1 METQE
6 IGMKRQI
13 LTLLTGSLV
22 VAGRAFAGG
31 QGENRELEVSLEDAS
46 RPSMWSNGTISVML
60 KNNGKSTIYL
70 PRVHTPLYTPE
81 NHLMNNVF
89 KVVDERGDAA
99 KFIGR
104 HVRVLPEDG
113 DSYYGRLAPGE
124 TLSHEVDLTADY
136 KLLPG
141 TRYELSYEQSYAY
154 GYSQEDGGRGQ
165 LKDNRL
171 MEPSN
176 TITFTYMPRKESAQ
190 THRAEPDPAKECTT
204 EQYSAISAAT
214 LDAHVWVSKART
226 RIENLYFV
234 ELGKDDLGNTTYSG
248 RLKQDNVYDY
258 WFGAARNQAEPYLSR
273 PSYTDYWRKDD
284 DYLMM
289 KSLNSVGLRLGGEA
303 YLCGCPSTYPWNT
316 AAWTQTEPRNIIHLC
331 DRFFELPVSD
341 GAYDSQRLTI
351 IHEVSHFVDYR
362 GGETADYVYGRNG
375 AHELTTS
382 NRSNA
387 VKNADNLMYFVGAA
401 NQ

>member
-1 METQE
+1 
-6 IGMKRQI
+6 MKRQI

-113 DSYYGRLAPGE
+113 GSYYGRLAPGE

-176 TITFTYMPRKESAQ
+176 TITFTYMLQKYNA
-190 THRAEPDPAKECTT
+190 TT
-204 EQYSAISAAT
+204 
-214 LDAHVWVSKART
+214 
-226 RIENLYFV
+226 
-234 ELGKDDLGNTTYSG
+234 
-248 RLKQDNVYDY
+248 
-258 WFGAARNQAEPYLSR
+258 
-273 PSYTDYWRKDD
+273 
-284 DYLMM
+284 
-289 KSLNSVGLRLGGEA
+289 
-303 YLCGCPSTYPWNT
+303 
-316 AAWTQTEPRNIIHLC
+316 
-331 DRFFELPVSD
+331 DR
-341 GAYDSQRLTI
+341 
-351 IHEVSHFVDYR
+351 
-362 GGETADYVYGRNG
+362 
-375 AHELTTS
+375 
-382 NRSNA
+382 
-387 VKNADNLMYFVGAA
+387 AA